1 MVEDKGTKKKQGEKM
16 VTHDVFISYSTKD
29 KLVANA
35 LCTTLEN
42 RKIRCWIASRDILPS
57 DDFSAAIIK
66 AINKSRIFVLVF
78 SKDSN
83 DSHFCRNE
91 VNAAVSRGIPII
103 PFRIED
109 VKLSDTME
117 LLIGLKEWLDALTPP
132 LEKHLEK
139 LADTIQILLANE
151 EEHLLATS
159 PQKEET
165 ETVTKT
171 IPHPSILKTKPKAK
185 RMRIIAASAFIT
197 IIILSMFFLSG
208 VPFESNKA
216 KTTPTYLDFT
226 PNGIANV
233 ELSNGNKF
241 LVPSNGFVFVDY
253 NKLIQGLPNGDE
265 VIFFENMNSFS
276 VENSSILVAMKNGST
291 RNLTNYIFS
300 SSHLYDYY
308 TYTFLAPTN
317 EGDSNWAPSEIK
329 TVTFDHTG
337 DWQKTIPMAIVTTVS
352 GQTFTAPSQTLI
364 FDEVT
369 SSLGPSHSWNMGLKI
384 ESGNFI
390 PFNTM
395 KRLEVNANSTEDNV
409 MVRITTTNGDD
420 FETIVKGDTYF
431 YSYIYGIN
439 KAGVFKLVFYN
450 ELKSIDF
457 DWNP

>member
-216 KTTPTYLDFT
+216 KTTPTFLDFT

-233 ELSNGNKF
+233 E
-241 LVPSNGFVFVDY
+241 
-253 NKLIQGLPNGDE
+253 
-265 VIFFENMNSFS
+265 
-276 VENSSILVAMKNGST
+276 
-291 RNLTNYIFS
+291 
-300 SSHLYDYY
+300 
-308 TYTFLAPTN
+308 
-317 EGDSNWAPSEIK
+317 
-329 TVTFDHTG
+329 
-337 DWQKTIPMAIVTTVS
+337 
-352 GQTFTAPSQTLI
+352 
-364 FDEVT
+364 
-369 SSLGPSHSWNMGLKI
+369 
-384 ESGNFI
+384 
-390 PFNTM
+390 
-395 KRLEVNANSTEDNV
+395 
-409 MVRITTTNGDD
+409 
-420 FETIVKGDTYF
+420 
-431 YSYIYGIN
+431 
-439 KAGVFKLVFYN
+439 
-450 ELKSIDF
+450 
-457 DWNP
+457 